1 MSNIVKKPPSLPALP
16 QIFGKLQP
24 VETPELTFDKG
35 LLSGWY
41 HEKKLARMER
51 VSEHEATIAENR
63 LRVTRATGEAI
74 IEALTFGRKYELALA
89 RLDHEEKMMRYDEQI
104 AEALVAKVVLEC
116 QVLQME
122 VESQKLD
129 HKVKLKSYKEMLD
142 DIEAEDR
149 E

>member
-1 MSNIVKKPPSLPALP
+1 MSNIVRKPPSLPALP
-16 QIFGKLQP
+16 QIFNKLQP

-35 LLSGWY
+35 LIGGWY
-41 HEKKLARMER
+41 HEKKVARMER
-51 VSEHEATIAENR
+51 VSAHEATIAENR

-89 RLDHEEKMMRYDEQI
+89 RIDHEERMMTFGEQM
-104 AEALVAKVVLEC
+104 AEAQVAKVVLEC

-129 HKVKLKSYKEMLD
+129 HKVKLRNYKEILD

-149 E
+149 